1 MFLSDRMCLADHAV
15 ELGGKFG
22 FFRADEKVIEYVES
36 RTDRPFEKLDADADA
51 EYERV
56 IEVDVDGLDFYVAKP
71 HGFGEAVP
79 VREASGIKIDQAV
92 IGSCANGRFED
103 IAVAARIL
111 ENKKVP
117 PHVRF
122 LIQPA
127 SWQVYRECLDAG
139 LIPVILDA
147 GAQLLEPGCGVCQ
160 PVKGYL
166 TAGEVCITSTT
177 RNFKGRLG
185 STKAFVY
192 LAGPATVAASALA
205 GQIVSPQEVLN
216 EL

>member
-1 MFLSDRMCLADHAV
+1 M
-15 ELGGKFG
+15 
-22 FFRADEKVIEYVES
+22 
-36 RTDRPFEKLDADADA
+36 
-51 EYERV
+51 
-56 IEVDVDGLDFYVAKP
+56 
-71 HGFGEAVP
+71 
-79 VREASGIKIDQAV
+79 
-92 IGSCANGRFED
+92 
-103 IAVAARIL
+103 
-111 ENKKVP
+111 
-117 PHVRF
+117 RF

-185 STKAFVY
+185 STKAFIY